1 MSARTRT
8 NSVPPRCWARLS
20 AITVRH
26 RGAGLD
32 SPTVHELVRRAV
44 AGLRRKHGA
53 RPAALALRAYRD
65 RALLLVGY
73 AAALRRSERV
83 ALDVGDLIEDPAGLS
98 VFIASSK
105 TDQEGLGTFIGIV
118 HCHPP
123 TCCTATCPIRAWRE
137 WRDTLATTLGCST
150 DALPAASPAFRPITR
165 HSRLGT
171 PTDPDP
177 HTRLTGQS
185 VALLVKQAVALLDD
199 PTRFPPG
206 QYAGHSLRARHPGR
220 SAGVPLDRI
229 MRQTRHASIAV
240 ALRYIREAD
249 IWKDNA
255 SAVLGL

>member
-8 NSVPPRCWARLS
+8 NSVPPRCCAGCLRSRSGTAAPDWTPPPFTNSSAERSPACAASTAPDRPPRPRSSPLNWPSSAPGCRSAPATTPPIPLCPPVPPLVLS
-20 AITVRH
+20 A
-26 RGAGLD
+26 
-32 SPTVHELVRRAV
+32 RR
-44 AGLRRKHGA
+44 
-53 RPAALALRAYRD
+53 
-65 RALLLVGY
+65 
-73 AAALRRSERV
+73 
-83 ALDVGDLIEDPAGLS
+83 
-98 VFIASSK
+98 
-105 TDQEGLGTFIGIV
+105 
-118 HCHPP
+118 PP
-123 TCCTATCPIRAWRE
+123 SRCAPTATGPCCWS
-137 WRDTLATTLGCST
+137 ATPPRST
-150 DALPAASPAFRPITR
+150 DGLPAASPAFRPITR

-177 HTRLTGQS
+177 HTRLTSQS